1 MTRIYNIH
9 NIWLVLL
16 LLTISTYILGK
27 LEFSGTLIA
36 FTILL
41 TAAIK
46 ATFIIRDYMGLRG
59 VSILWRSIMYGWLL
73 IVCGGIATSYI
84 ISL

>member
-1 MTRIYNIH
+1 MTQIYNAR
-9 NIWLVLL
+9 NVWLVLV
-16 LLTISTYILGK
+16 LLTVSTYLLGK
-27 LEFSGTLIA
+27 LEFSGTLVA
-36 FTILL
+36 FTLLL

-46 ATFIIRDYMGLRG
+46 ATLIMRDFMGLRG

-73 IVCGGIATSYI
+73 IVCSGIAISYI

>member
-9 NIWLVLL
+9 NIWLVLV
-16 LLTISTYILGK
+16 LLTLSTYVLGK
-27 LEFSGTLIA
+27 LEFSGTLVA
-36 FTILL
+36 LTVLL

-46 ATFIIRDYMGLRG
+46 ATFIIRDFMGLRG

-73 IVCGGIATSYI
+73 IVCSGIATSYI
-84 ISL
+84 TSL